1 MCNQSNL
8 ADTKLGIRILGEI
21 SAYPSLRHSDFE
33 GPRHSLPRNETA
45 AELIQLSMED
55 AVPIQCTRIDGSIH
69 HSPTAQLSRLYFP
82 TVLITHTH
90 THTHTHQFDR
100 PMSRQHIQMSPPGK
114 FNQNAFTYSGT
125 HYQLKA
131 YLCATRLPA
140 ASSRLIWRACSDDQ
154 DSTQSQH
161 LSVITQHS
169 LAGGINIEHWGH
181 K

>member
-69 HSPTAQLSRLYFP
+69 HSPTAQLSRLYVP
-82 TVLITHTH
+82 TVLITHKH
-90 THTHTHQFDR
+90 THTHAHTPIR
-100 PMSRQHIQMSPPGK
+100 PTNVAAAHPNESAWQIQSKRFHLLRHPLPAQGLLVRHSV
-114 FNQNAFTYSGT
+114 ASC
-125 HYQLKA
+125 QLSA
-131 YLCATRLPA
+131 YL
-140 ASSRLIWRACSDDQ
+140 AC
-154 DSTQSQH
+154 
-161 LSVITQHS
+161 L
-169 LAGGINIEHWGH
+169 LG
-181 K
+181 